1 VTAAAAPP
9 VITKSAKTALV
20 VTSVGVV
27 LAFLNSSIVLISLPA
42 IFRGLHLDPL
52 ESQNVSYLLWMIT
65 GYLVVTSVLVVTA
78 GRLGDIYGRAR
89 LFTIGFGVFTVGA
102 LLCAVDPIHG
112 AGGAVF
118 LILARCVQGVGGA
131 AIMANSTAILTDAFP
146 AERRGVAVG
155 INQVTALTGS
165 FAGLVIGGLLAN
177 IGWRWVFVVSFVPG
191 VVGTIWSAK
200 VLPDVGKRIAV
211 PLDVAGNITF
221 GLGLVSILT
230 GITYGIQPADGR
242 DSGWLSP
249 FVLGCFVV
257 GVVLLTAFGVIERRV
272 AAPMFDLQLFR
283 IRAFSAGNAAG
294 LLAATARGG
303 LQFALILWLQGIW
316 LPLHGYSFEDTPLWA
331 GIYLLPLTVG
341 FLIAGP
347 VSGYLSDKYGAR
359 LFATGGMLIN
369 ALSFGLLLA
378 LPVDFSYVAFAALL
392 ALNGLSSG
400 LFASPNTTGIMNA
413 VPARERGIA
422 SGMRATFQNSGQ
434 VLSIGLFFGLLTVGL
449 SGSLPGALKSGL
461 VAHGVP
467 QTVAAHA
474 AATPSIGP
482 LFAAFLGDNPI
493 KGLVG
498 TQTLNAL
505 PAGQSAT
512 LTGTKFF
519 PTILEGPFHDG
530 LVLAFGLAIILCVLA
545 AAASWLRGGKFV
557 YDDAAADGVLEV
569 EPDIAPGLSAM
580 EVASGTERE
589 ESAAYE
595 LERAN
600 RR

>member
-1 VTAAAAPP
+1 VTAPAPTP
-9 VITKSAKTALV
+9 ITRAAKTALL

-52 ESQNVSYLLWMIT
+52 EPQNVSYLLWMIT

-89 LFTIGFGVFTVGA
+89 LFTIGFGIFTVGA
-102 LLCAVDPIHG
+102 LLCAIDPLHG
-112 AGGAVF
+112 STGAIF

-177 IGWRWVFVVSFVPG
+177 VGWRWVFVVSFIPG
-191 VVGTIWSAK
+191 VFGTLWAARTLHDS
-200 VLPDVGKRIAV
+200 GRRIKV
-211 PLDVAGNITF
+211 PLDITGNITF
-221 GLGLVSILT
+221 AVGVVGLLT

-242 DSGWLSP
+242 DNGWLSP
-249 FVLGCFVV
+249 FVLGCFLV
-257 GVVLLTAFGVIERRV
+257 GVVFLSLFGIVEKRS
-272 AAPMFDLQLFR
+272 AAPMFDLKLFK

-294 LLAATARGG
+294 LLSATARGG

-316 LPLHGYSFEDTPLWA
+316 LPLHGYSFQDTPLWA

-359 LFATGGMLIN
+359 LFATGGMLLT
-369 ALSFGLLLA
+369 ALTFGLMIT
-378 LPVDFSYVAFAALL
+378 LPVNFNYVAFAALL

-400 LFASPNTTGIMNA
+400 LFASPNTTGIMNS

-434 VLSIGLFFGLLTVGL
+434 VLSIGLFFGLLTAGL
-449 SGSLPGALKSGL
+449 SSSLPRVLKSGL
-461 VAHGVP
+461 MAHGVSAAA
-467 QTVAAHA
+467 AAHA
-474 AATPSIGP
+474 SSTPSIGP

-493 KGLVG
+493 KNLVG
-498 TQTLNAL
+498 AKTLGAL
-505 PAGQSAT
+505 PPGQAAT

-519 PTILEGPFHDG
+519 PTVLETPFHDG
-530 LVLAFGLAIILCVLA
+530 LELAFGVAIGLCLLA
-545 AAASWLRGGKFV
+545 AAASWLRGGKYV
-557 YDDAAADGVLEV
+557 YAEDALEV
-569 EPDIAPGLSAM
+569 EPDLAPGLVST
-580 EVASGTERE
+580 EIASGTERDA
-589 ESAAYE
+589 SAQYE
-595 LERAN
+595 RDQFDLERTA

>member
-1 VTAAAAPP
+1 MTAVTPTP
-9 VITKSAKTALV
+9 ITRAAKTALV

-52 ESQNVSYLLWMIT
+52 EPQNVSYLLWMIT

-78 GRLGDIYGRAR
+78 GRLGDIYGRSR
-89 LFTIGFGVFTVGA
+89 LFTIGFGIFTVGA
-102 LLCAVDPIHG
+102 LLCAIDPLHG
-112 AGGAVF
+112 SSGAIF

-177 IGWRWVFVVSFVPG
+177 VGWRWVFVVSFIPG
-191 VVGTIWSAK
+191 VFGTLWAART
-200 VLPDVGKRIAV
+200 LHDTGRRIKV
-211 PLDVAGNITF
+211 PLDVTGNVTF
-221 GLGLVSILT
+221 AVGVVGLLT

-242 DSGWLSP
+242 DNGWLSP
-249 FVLGCFVV
+249 FVIGCFVV
-257 GVVLLTAFGVIERRV
+257 GVVFLTLFAVVEKRS
-272 AAPMFDLQLFR
+272 AAPMFDLKLFK

-294 LLAATARGG
+294 LLSATARGG

-316 LPLHGYSFEDTPLWA
+316 LPLHGYSFQDTPLWA

-359 LFATGGMLIN
+359 LFATGGMLLT
-369 ALSFGLLLA
+369 ALTFGLMIT
-378 LPVDFSYVAFAALL
+378 LPVNFNYVAFAALL
-392 ALNGLSSG
+392 GLNGLSSG
-400 LFASPNTTGIMNA
+400 LFASPNTTGIMNS

-434 VLSIGLFFGLLTVGL
+434 VLSIGLFFGLLTAGL
-449 SGSLPGALKSGL
+449 SSSLPGVLKSGL
-461 VAHGVP
+461 IAHGVP
-467 QTVAAHA
+467 EA
-474 AATPSIGP
+474 AAVHASSTPSIGP

-493 KGLVG
+493 KNLVG
-498 TQTLNAL
+498 AKTLSAL
-505 PAGQSAT
+505 PPGQAAT

-519 PTILEGPFHDG
+519 PTVLEAPFHDG
-530 LVLAFGLAIILCVLA
+530 LELAFGLAIGLCVLA
-545 AAASWLRGGKFV
+545 AAASWLRGGKYV
-557 YDDAAADGVLEV
+557 HTEEALEV
-569 EPDIAPGLSAM
+569 EPDVAPGLSAI
-580 EVASGTERE
+580 EVASGAERDA
-589 ESAAYE
+589 SAQYE
-595 LERAN
+595 RDQADLERAA